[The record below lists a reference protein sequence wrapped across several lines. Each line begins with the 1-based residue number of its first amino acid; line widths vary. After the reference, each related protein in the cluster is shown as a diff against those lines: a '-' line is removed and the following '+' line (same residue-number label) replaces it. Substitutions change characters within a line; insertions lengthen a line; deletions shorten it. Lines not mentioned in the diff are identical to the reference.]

1 MARDTAKIGGGRGA
15 AGVGK
20 GGRGPVTTQPRKD
33 IRNTA
38 YWSAQVV
45 TKDDGTASVDVK
57 IPDNLTTW
65 RTQARAISGDTMV
78 GEGTS
83 ELVSTQPLLV
93 RPALPRFLRVGDSAE
108 LRALVR
114 NGTTASSDVR
124 VTLKAEGVTVSG
136 PLTRTVT
143 IAAGGPALPRRTRET
158 EAAGT

>member
-1 MARDTAKIGGGRGA
+1 MAVSINRWNDVIAEPAKQ
-15 AGVGK
+15 GK
-20 GGRGPVTTQPRKD
+20 GGSGLVGQQPRKD
-33 IRNTA
+33 FRNTA

-143 IAAGGPALPRRTRET
+143 IAAG
-158 EAAGT
+158 